1 MVCCPIHLGQLFP
14 SWADFKEAIQDWSI
28 ADKFQFKSLH
38 KDRSRADIRC
48 RTRTKKEPNHNCQR
62 AERAAAKRETCNS
75 QSWLKRHVPKHLI
88 VTRETRPEEI
98 QDVIKSY
105 YGVDINYQAAND
117 VKNTL
122 SKQYKVKMVQ
132 PNLPAYLYPPH
143 IDPHPNNDIGVWFKD
158 ASAAYLGRD
167 SRQANS
173 STTTSNSFK
182 RFFQQNSCIPSP
194 STIDTKDVEPNAKLR
209 LSNPTREK
217 RIHHCQNKDN
227 IVTPISDSAD
237 EIILGAPIDQAD
249 LSKGFQTI
257 QNQDKKRTTV
267 QDAGLKDVS
276 VIGYKVGED
285 ADFSVEVPSDDF
297 DDSQQ
302 E

>member
-105 YGVDINYQAAND
+105 YGVDINYQAANE

-132 PNLPAYLYPPH
+132 PKLPAYLYPPH
-143 IDPHPNNDIGVWFKD
+143 VDPHPNNDIGIQKMSNQTPNS
-158 ASAAYLGRD
+158 ASLTLRAKNG
-167 SRQANS
+167 
-173 STTTSNSFK
+173 STTVFLFAQKSDS
-182 RFFQQNSCIPSP
+182 
-194 STIDTKDVEPNAKLR
+194 L
-209 LSNPTREK
+209 LSLK
-217 RIHHCQNKDN
+217 SQIHELLQQNKDN

>member
-1 MVCCPIHLGQLFP
+1 MNAFNSSPSLTIKEIKEHHHKTRPSRFHMVCCPIHLGQLFP

-48 RTRTKKEPNHNCQR
+48 RTRTKKGDCPWRVYATITQKHDIKVKILEPNHNCQR

-194 STIDTKDVEPNAKLR
+194 STIDTKDGEFI
-209 LSNPTREK
+209 NPHPLLPPSFGIESFQSYRHSTSPS
-217 RIHHCQNKDN
+217 IH
-227 IVTPISDSAD
+227 
-237 EIILGAPIDQAD
+237 
-249 LSKGFQTI
+249 
-257 QNQDKKRTTV
+257 
-267 QDAGLKDVS
+267 
-276 VIGYKVGED
+276 
-285 ADFSVEVPSDDF
+285 PSIHP
-297 DDSQQ
+297 SSSPAH
-302 E
+302 